1 MTVLSGRSIILL
13 KVFPDQ
19 LENAFREVSRMPNVT
34 NVWTV
39 LGHYD
44 LLVSVSFSDPENLKE
59 LVKVIGS
66 EPYCQECKA
75 HPGFTDWER
84 EGAKNTLYKG
94 WTFIDTEDFDST
106 FEELKRI
113 DNVNYIIS
121 TSGDYNMVACIG
133 VDGFQEFGNLLRNN
147 VLTIPGVRKTETF
160 THAPE

>member
-1 MTVLSGRSIILL
+1 MTELSGRNIILM
-13 KVFPDQ
+13 KVSPDQ

-44 LLVSVSFSDPENLKE
+44 LLVSACSSDPEDLKNLVEK
-59 LVKVIGS
+59 IRS
-66 EPYCQECKA
+66 EPYCQECKV

-84 EGAKNTLYKG
+84 EGAKDTLYKG

-106 FEELKRI
+106 FEELKKI

-121 TSGDYNMVACIG
+121 TSGDYNLIANIG
-133 VDGFQEFGNLLRNN
+133 VDGFQEFGSLLRNN

>member
-34 NVWTV
+34 DVWTV

-44 LLVSVSFSDPENLKE
+44 LLVSASFSDPEDLKNLVEEMKS
-59 LVKVIGS
+59 VA
-66 EPYCQECKA
+66 YCQECKV

-84 EGAKNTLYKG
+84 EGAKDTLYKG
-94 WTFIDTEDFDST
+94 WTFIDAKDFDST

-113 DNVNYIIS
+113 DKVNYIIS

-133 VDGFQEFGNLLRNN
+133 VDGFQEFGSLLRNN